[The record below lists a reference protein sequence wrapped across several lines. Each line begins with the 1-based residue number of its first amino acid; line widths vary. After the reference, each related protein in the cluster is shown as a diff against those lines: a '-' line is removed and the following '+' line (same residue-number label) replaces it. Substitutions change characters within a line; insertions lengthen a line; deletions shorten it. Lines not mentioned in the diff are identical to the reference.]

1 MRQFWPAFVLFF
13 RMRII
18 PKKTHDFFYNIVTS
32 VLRAR
37 ENGEQEKRGDFI
49 DMMMALRND
58 DCNQNSKLVED
69 DVEITDIVIAANAF
83 IIFLGG
89 FETTSSTL
97 AFMFLELAANEEVQE
112 KMREEIRQVEAKYKE
127 ITYDSLHE
135 LTYMEMVIQETL
147 RLYPPFPTIQRVC
160 TKDYAIPETDVVV
173 RGHYCGVPY
182 LGHPRDEQYFARADA
197 FEPER
202 WREPRA
208 PPPPGVYLPFGD
220 GPRYCIVLRPIRST
234 VVGVN
239 SLVSR
244 IGIVKSAVYVSG

>member
-1 MRQFWPAFVLFF
+1 MVYIFNSFPA
-13 RMRII
+13 
-18 PKKTHDFFYNIVTS
+18 
-32 VLRAR
+32 
-37 ENGEQEKRGDFI
+37 
-49 DMMMALRND
+49 
-58 DCNQNSKLVED
+58 
-69 DVEITDIVIAANAF
+69 DIVIAANAF

-173 RGHYCGVPY
+173 EEGTIVVFPI
-182 LGHPRDEQYFARADA
+182 LGIHRDEQYFARADA

-220 GPRYCIVLRPIRST
+220 GPSSGLLQTFSFPSLSFPLVPFQTPRKPIKAKQTKRHVQTTGS
-234 VVGVN
+234 
-239 SLVSR
+239 S
-244 IGIVKSAVYVSG
+244 K